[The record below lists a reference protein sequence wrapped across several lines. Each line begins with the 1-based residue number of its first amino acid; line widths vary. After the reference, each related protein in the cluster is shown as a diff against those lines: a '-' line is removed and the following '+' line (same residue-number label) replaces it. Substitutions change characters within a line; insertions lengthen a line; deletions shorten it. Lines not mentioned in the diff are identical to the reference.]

1 MEIKR
6 FPDPALRRKGEN
18 VKSIGSAEKRV
29 LADMAETM
37 YLKGGVGLA
46 AVQVGIHRNMVVID
60 IGDGLIKMVNPVIA
74 KKKSSETQEEGC
86 LSVPDKCVNVK
97 RSKKVVVDYLDEDG
111 RAIRLSAEGLLARV
125 IQHEID
131 HLFGKL
137 IIDYLSPL
145 KKICSSLTLRPFDK
159 LRTVPSKVEGRQK
172 LGVNPEQI
180 KMRRGIDNM

>member
-1 MEIKR
+1 MAVMGIKI
-6 FPDPALRRKGEN
+6 FPDPILRKKGEAILG
-18 VKSIGSAEKRV
+18 IGKEESRI

-46 AVQVGIHRNMVVID
+46 AIQVGALKNMVVID
-60 IGDGLIKMVNPVIA
+60 IGEGLMKLINPVIL
-74 KKKSSETQEEGC
+74 KKEGVEIQEEGC

-97 RSKKVVVDYLDEDG
+97 RSKKIIVDYLNEDG
-111 RAIRLSAEGLLARV
+111 RATRLAADGLLARV

-145 KKICSSLTLRPFDK
+145 KKLCSSLTIRK
-159 LRTVPSKVEGRQK
+159 L
-172 LGVNPEQI
+172 
-180 KMRRGIDNM
+180 